1 MTFLSKYR
9 QNEDGV
15 AAVEAALVFP
25 VLVTIGFGAIDASM
39 LLMQNHK
46 LSTSLSSAAN
56 YMAYATAPR
65 QVEANAK
72 NLALTGKLSANA
84 SPLIS
89 NMAASD
95 ISIAYKDVANP
106 EVDGVRNYRGDD
118 VVRIVE
124 ISASTPYKGIG
135 FLRTVTGG
143 NITVGGSFET
153 RLVRVKTW

>member
-1 MTFLSKYR
+1 MFFLSRYR
-9 QNEDGV
+9 KCEDGV

-25 VLVTIGFGAIDASM
+25 VLITIGFGAMDASI

-56 YMAYATAPR
+56 YMAYANAPR
-65 QVEANAK
+65 LVEANAK
-72 NLALTGKLSANA
+72 NIALTGELNANA
-84 SPLIS
+84 NPLIS
-89 NMAASD
+89 SMSPSD
-95 ISIAYKDVANP
+95 ISITYKDIANP
-106 EVDGVRNYRGDD
+106 EVDGVRDYRGED
-118 VVRIVE
+118 VVRLVE

-143 NITVGGSFET
+143 NIAVAGRFET